1 MFTNHFVEIVPLTR
15 ITPLRE
21 QGLELR
27 QQPNAGTPTPF
38 ADIFST
44 VIRNMRE
51 TEAIASNNAVRV
63 ALGDVD
69 DLHTLGIDAERA
81 FLAGRLAV
89 ELRNRTVEG
98 YTELMRINL

>member
-1 MFTNHFVEIVPLTR
+1 MFTNHFVEITPLTR
-15 ITPLRE
+15 IAPLRE
-21 QGLELR
+21 QEAELR
-27 QQPNAGTPTPF
+27 QRQNAGTPTPF
-38 ADIFST
+38 AEIFST
-44 VIRNMRE
+44 VIQNMRE
-51 TEAIASNNAVRV
+51 TAAIANNNAVRV

-89 ELRNRTVEG
+89 ELRNRTVDG

>member
-1 MFTNHFVEIVPLTR
+1 MFTNHFVEITPLTR
-15 ITPLRE
+15 IATLRE
-21 QGLELR
+21 REAGQRPG
-27 QQPNAGTPTPF
+27 PNAGTPTPF
-38 ADIFST
+38 AEIFGT
-44 VIRNMRE
+44 VIRNVRE
-51 TEAIASNNAVRV
+51 TEAVASNNAARV

-69 DLHTLGIDAERA
+69 DLHTLGIDATRA

>member
-1 MFTNHFVEIVPLTR
+1 MFTNHFVEITPLTR

-21 QGLELR
+21 QGAELNR
-27 QQPNAGTPTPF
+27 QPNAGTPTPF

-44 VIRNMRE
+44 VIQNVRE
-51 TEAIASNNAVRV
+51 TERTASNNAARI

-69 DLHTLGIDAERA
+69 DLHTLGIDATRA